1 MRRRFCLDQT
11 LRLFHPIIPFITER
25 LWRQLNEIVPRR
37 GLPGLAELPDPGLAE
52 HAGEGLLATAAFPPA
67 EGYPALEQAVGG
79 AQILD
84 VFAQL
89 QNVVRAVRDLRAAC
103 KVSPKD
109 RVSAIVV
116 LSPDQVESFRAQAH
130 VVQRMAGVGEV
141 TVVPEGSAQASR
153 PKNAGSLRAGALRV
167 YVPGITDDAAER
179 ARATKELV
187 DVEKQIAG
195 KESRL
200 RNEKFVANADPE
212 LVESERRRLAELV
225 AQREALK
232 EHLSELG

>member
-1 MRRRFCLDQT
+1 
-11 LRLFHPIIPFITER
+11 
-25 LWRQLNEIVPRR
+25 
-37 GLPGLAELPDPGLAE
+37 
-52 HAGEGLLATAAFPPA
+52 
-67 EGYPALEQAVGG
+67 
-79 AQILD
+79 
-84 VFAQL
+84 
-89 QNVVRAVRDLRAAC
+89 
-103 KVSPKD
+103 
-109 RVSAIVV
+109 
-116 LSPDQVESFRAQAH
+116 
-130 VVQRMAGVGEV
+130 MAGVGEV